1 MGDRVRIANAGGYWG
16 DDPEALL
23 RQVRS
28 GTVDDE
34 MLARVLELDVPEAV
48 LAATQPDGE
57 G

>member
-1 MGDRVRIANAGGYWG
+1 MGDRVRIADASGYRG

-34 MLARVLELDVPEAV
+34 MLAPVLELDVPEAV